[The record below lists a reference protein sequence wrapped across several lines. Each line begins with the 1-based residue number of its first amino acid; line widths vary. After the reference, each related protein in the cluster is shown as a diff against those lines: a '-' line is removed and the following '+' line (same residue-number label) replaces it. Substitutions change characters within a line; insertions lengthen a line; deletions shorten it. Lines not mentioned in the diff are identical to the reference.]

1 MPACRRL
8 LRVAAFTAAACAASL
23 STASAQTTLVLNA
36 PDTHV
41 SDTMIQGGAAA
52 NANFNQQDF
61 FATRASTNA
70 DYLRRGLLKFD
81 TQNTLP
87 AGSTVQAAT
96 LTLTV
101 KSGGTDAARTIGVFP
116 VTTSFLEEEATWNQR
131 RVSTAWTSAGGDL
144 GAEATRATVPNSAG
158 AKVSFNVTALVRA
171 VVAGGGASRY
181 TRLALA
187 DLGASTSASYREFY
201 ASEAANAAVRPVL
214 TVVYGGSSTP
224 PPTVNPPPSGT
235 TTTLRV
241 LQYNTHH
248 GGYGTDDVYSPE
260 RVADEIVK
268 TRPDIVSLQEV
279 EVNTSWSKGTDQ
291 RAIYKDLLERKT
303 NTTWYMVWFGRSGA
317 TTGLGEMIL
326 SKYPFVATSHVLL
339 AASRSAV
346 DATISVN
353 GRTVNFTSVHLDNVA
368 QANRLAEIGELLPWA
383 STLAE
388 NRIIVGD
395 YNAWPDTAE
404 VAKMKETYVDTW
416 AAAKAAGTAISW
428 PENPDGITHRAHR
441 IDYIF
446 RSKGATAL
454 ELKNAY
460 VFDTSVYPGTCTGTG
475 NASCFK
481 NTSGI
486 DPSDHRPIMA
496 VFEVR

>member
-8 LRVAAFTAAACAASL
+8 LRAAAFTAAACAASL

-52 NANFNQQDF
+52 NTNFNQQDF

-224 PPTVNPPPSGT
+224 PPTVNPPPSAVAAVVVNPVT
-235 TTTLRV
+235 VT
-241 LQYNTHH
+241 
-248 GGYGTDDVYSPE
+248 GGP
-260 RVADEIVK
+260 
-268 TRPDIVSLQEV
+268 
-279 EVNTSWSKGTDQ
+279 
-291 RAIYKDLLERKT
+291 
-303 NTTWYMVWFGRSGA
+303 
-317 TTGLGEMIL
+317 
-326 SKYPFVATSHVLL
+326 
-339 AASRSAV
+339 
-346 DATISVN
+346 
-353 GRTVNFTSVHLDNVA
+353 
-368 QANRLAEIGELLPWA
+368 A
-383 STLAE
+383 STACQGRPGWL
-388 NRIIVGD
+388 
-395 YNAWPDTAE
+395 
-404 VAKMKETYVDTW
+404 
-416 AAAKAAGTAISW
+416 
-428 PENPDGITHRAHR
+428 
-441 IDYIF
+441 
-446 RSKGATAL
+446 RS
-454 ELKNAY
+454 
-460 VFDTSVYPGTCTGTG
+460 
-475 NASCFK
+475 
-481 NTSGI
+481 
-486 DPSDHRPIMA
+486 
-496 VFEVR
+496 